1 MYTLSYNVY
10 TAIVSFFCQSSLKHA
25 VFLLSNSATIRNK
38 VSFCGNFIIL
48 ITNFRHEDVHRKEN

>member
-25 VFLLSNSATIRNK
+25 VFLLSNSPTIRNK
-38 VSFCGNFIIL
+38 VNFCGNFIIL
-48 ITNFRHEDVHRKEN
+48 ITNVRPEDVHRKEN